1 MQDKNVE
8 IAYVYNGRAVKIKS
22 PIDIFK
28 KMKPKAKTEV
38 VINNN
43 DKKK

>member
-8 IAYVYNGRAVKIKS
+8 VAYVYNGRAVKIKS

-28 KMKPKAKTEV
+28 KIKPRAKTEV
-38 VINNN
+38 IVNNKN
-43 DKKK
+43 TKK